1 MNRITKV
8 TRRDIFDTIRTSE
21 SLNASLV
28 AMPADNFV
36 GMAYCHLKKKKKS
49 CQSSNLQERGSRMAV
64 IAYRCTYP
72 VDFVRLQE

>member
-21 SLNASLV
+21 SLNASLI

-36 GMAYCHLKKKKKS
+36 GMAYCHLKEEKEILS
-49 CQSSNLQERGSRMAV
+49 VLQFTGTRFTHGG
-64 IAYRCTYP
+64 YC
-72 VDFVRLQE
+72 L